1 MENLHKIHGK
11 QFISF
16 NRAKKTAAIEKS
28 GKSSNPKCDSVK
40 SCLLAGGRYF
50 LIFQC
55 VPQ

>member
-16 NRAKKTAAIEKS
+16 TRAKKETQHSKKVE
-28 GKSSNPKCDSVK
+28 NPRKCNAVK